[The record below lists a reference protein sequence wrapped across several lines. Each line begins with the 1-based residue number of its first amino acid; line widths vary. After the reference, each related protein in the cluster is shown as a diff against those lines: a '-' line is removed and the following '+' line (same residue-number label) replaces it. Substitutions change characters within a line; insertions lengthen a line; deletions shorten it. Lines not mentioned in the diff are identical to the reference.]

1 MSIEQLSNGLWVP
14 SGDAQIE
21 QWREKGHPH
30 MQDKCLNQFVE
41 WCEKNNKKFKLILDI
56 GA

>member
-30 MQDKCLNQFVE
+30 MQDKCLN
-41 WCEKNNKKFKLILDI
+41 
-56 GA
+56 